1 MDKKRIFIVLLMLGF
16 SVSLMGCEGENKSST
31 DKAVVDQINGN
42 DKDGKTTVDKIVIE
56 EDVTKKV
63 GDGTKVTV
71 EEVELNI
78 DEGEYFQ
85 PGFYLDGKLYGAISK
100 GYGHAS
106 DEPTEDFPIDGQRK
120 KYLYALNDE
129 NVLEETNKEIF
140 KEIHGIKSADYKYEQ
155 GSTKE
160 ILITDFG
167 VDDAIRKAYGLEKA
181 MNKNIYDKPNTIRE
195 VLGSE
200 EYYYF
205 NSNNAIGDKE
215 SYLAIYDEKN
225 NEIYEMKIAKGE
237 RVSILYIKETNSLM
251 AWDINNG
258 LIHKV
263 TLKDGHITL
272 EKYINIE
279 EMFGEKVGYI
289 DVINESEIIIGCT
302 SDINKTDIDDKNP
315 IYRTDKISK
324 YNFKTNEY
332 KVLFEGSKGKNML
345 IHYSGNNIF
354 TADEFEEAA
363 GKMSCKNR
371 YIMRV
376 KDEEL
381 RVIFKEDIQGEGEN
395 EYGMNQGGSAV
406 VNEEGNEIFFVKHL
420 CDINGK
426 SKKAIYKRY
435 VIENK

>member
-1 MDKKRIFIVLLMLGF
+1 MDKKRIFIVLVMLGF
-16 SVSLMGCEGENKSST
+16 SVSLMGCEGKNKIST
-31 DKAVVDQINGN
+31 DKAVVDQVNGN
-42 DKDGKTTVDKIVIE
+42 DKEGKTTVDKIVIE

-85 PGFYLDGKLYGAISK
+85 PGFYLDGKLYGSISK

-106 DEPTEDFPIDGQRK
+106 DGPTEEFPIDGQRK
-120 KYLYALNDE
+120 MYLYAVNDE
-129 NVLEETNKEIF
+129 NALEETNKEIF
-140 KEIHGIKSADYKYEQ
+140 KEIHGIKSTDYKYEQ

-167 VDDAIRKAYGLEKA
+167 VDGAIRKAYGLEKA
-181 MNKNIYDKPNTIRE
+181 MNKSVYDNPNIIKK

-200 EYYYF
+200 KYYYLD
-205 NSNNAIGDKE
+205 NIEVTTDKVR
-215 SYLAIYDEKN
+215 YIYIYDEKID
-225 NEIYEMKIAKGE
+225 EIYKTEIGNDEKFTMIYME
-237 RVSILYIKETNSLM
+237 ETNSLM

-258 LIHKV
+258 LMHKV

-279 EMFGEKVGYI
+279 EIFGEKVGYI

-332 KVLFEGSKGKNML
+332 KILFEGSKGKNML
-345 IHYSGNNIF
+345 INYAGNNIF